1 MSAIREFTKLPEKR
15 RVNCCQA
22 KRYSHCFEA
31 CRYLAYNALLD
42 GLIKAAGKIS
52 TGGRIRNPMRSQT
65 IQESFIIA
73 AQLDINNPPT
83 AAHDLWSPRPRK
95 QRLRLGLAQLQ
106 CFCSVAW
113 PSSPVGRSPRRCPAE
128 HN

>member
-73 AQLDINNPPT
+73 AQLDIFQT
-83 AAHDLWSPRPRK
+83 
-95 QRLRLGLAQLQ
+95 LAIQEGIVSQIQHVITLVIREMPLEQLQ
-106 CFCSVAW
+106 PTIDLLGQS
-113 PSSPVGRSPRRCPAE
+113 
-128 HN
+128 